1 MGFRN
6 TLTAFYFMASV
17 YAFGGGVMQGVMN
30 YPAWREV
37 GSAEFPAFH
46 QSVDSRIFLYFVP
59 IFFLSVPASIL
70 MIWFGHPAI
79 SRRLI
84 AAAAVL
90 NLLIL
95 ATTLGLAIP
104 IQSQL
109 AVEKS
114 AELIDKLILYDR
126 LLRTVPGMAV
136 MVLNF
141 VMLQQVLGMASA
153 KVQSPEGKDLP
164 N

>member
-1 MGFRN
+1 
-6 TLTAFYFMASV
+6 
-17 YAFGGGVMQGVMN
+17 
-30 YPAWREV
+30 
-37 GSAEFPAFH
+37 
-46 QSVDSRIFLYFVP
+46 
-59 IFFLSVPASIL
+59 VPASIL

-84 AAAAVL
+84 VAAAVL